1 MNAERLL
8 AHFERISEAPDAISR
23 LRRFILDLAVR
34 GRLVE
39 QDPEDEP
46 AEELLSCITKHK
58 KASLLTARD
67 ESPFPFDLPTG
78 WVHTTLRT
86 LVESSGSGWSPKT
99 LDTPREGNE
108 WGILKVSAVSWDQF
122 RPEANKQVLPGTQPK
137 PQAIIRK
144 GDFLISRANTAE
156 LVARAV
162 IVESEP
168 VNLMMSDKIVRLKLV
183 EPCEPKYILINNNH
197 STFARSYYAGRATG
211 VSPSMKNATRD
222 VILDLPIP
230 LPPLAEQHRIVAK
243 VDELMALCDQLEAA
257 RQQREQ
263 NRERLVAATL
273 QRLDQPAEAPASF
286 RQAASFALQVL
297 PSLTTTPAQIK
308 QLRHTILNLAVRGK
322 LVEQDPEDEP
332 AEELLEIINGER
344 RLLLMSG
351 YPNVDEARAQ
361 LKKQASVL
369 EPMPPHW
376 LPKGWAWT
384 TLIRC
389 SALVVDCRNKT
400 APYVSSGVPLV
411 RTTNVKEGHLVM
423 EDMRYVEEG
432 IAKVWSSRCEPQSG
446 DILITRE
453 APMGEACIIPEDMR
467 ICLGQRMMLARMVPG
482 TIFNR
487 YILYMLRDPFLMDR
501 VQDKPVGATV
511 QHLRVGGVESLLVPL
526 PPLAEQ
532 HRIVAK
538 VDELMALCDQLEQ
551 QLSQADQQRRRL
563 LEAVLAEALVE
574 PEMAL
579 ASVGC
584 T

>member
-8 AHFERISEAPDAISR
+8 AQFKRISEAPDAIAR

-34 GRLVE
+34 GKLVE

-58 KASLLTARD
+58 KSSLLTARD

-122 RPEANKQVLPGTQPK
+122 RPEANKQVLPGTQPR

-168 VNLMMSDKIVRLKLV
+168 INLMMSDKIVRLELV

-211 VSPSMKNATRD
+211 VSPSMKNVARG
-222 VILDLPIP
+222 VILDLPLP

-257 RQQREQ
+257 RQKREQ
-263 NRERLVAATL
+263 GRERLVAATL
-273 QRLDQPAEAPASF
+273 QRLNQPAEDPASF
-286 RQAASFALQVL
+286 RKDASFALQVL

-308 QLRHTILNLAVRGK
+308 QLRQTILNLAVRGK
-322 LVEQDPEDEP
+322 LVAQDPEDEP
-332 AEELLEIINGER
+332 AGELVER
-344 RLLLMSG
+344 ILSH
-351 YPNVDEARAQ
+351 PW
-361 LKKQASVL
+361 LKKRAKPQPAFADKAKTVMRIPVPDS
-369 EPMPPHW
+369 W
-376 LPKGWAWT
+376 TWT
-384 TLIRC
+384 TIESLLPPNETVTYGI
-389 SALVVDCRNKT
+389 LKPVWVE
-400 APYVSSGVPLV
+400 SGVPTV
-411 RTTNVKEGHLVM
+411 RVTEMKTGAIDVDRLPRCDQSRADKFQKTTLKEGDL
-423 EDMRYVEEG
+423 
-432 IAKVWSSRCEPQSG
+432 
-446 DILITRE
+446 LISK
-453 APMGEACIIPEDMR
+453 D
-467 ICLGQRMMLARMVPG
+467 G
-482 TIFNR
+482 TIGKTAFVPAALIGGN
-487 YILYMLRDPFLMDR
+487 ITQHVLRLPLS
-501 VQDKPVGATV
+501 
-511 QHLRVGGVESLLVPL
+511 SLLSKEYIRLSIDSPWCQTYMSGETKGVALQGVNVGDFRKMPIPL

-563 LEAVLAEALVE
+563 LEAVLAEALV
-574 PEMAL
+574 
-579 ASVGC
+579 G
-584 T
+584 